1 MKQTVLGISAII
13 VLLLAGCSTSAVQT
27 ASRKQMAAAVTTAVA
42 KEKAVPMD
50 VGVVGTVETQ
60 AAVRVKSQVAGQLLK
75 VYFRE
80 GQDVKTGDP
89 LFQIDPR
96 TYDEAIRQAEANMA
110 RNVALLRQA
119 EANLKRDTAQ
129 EKYARDQASRY
140 QQLFAAG
147 VMSREQAEQYASEA
161 DARGEAVRAS
171 QAAIESAHAAIRSDE
186 AAVASAK
193 LQRSFCDISS
203 PVDGRTG
210 DLVVEV
216 GNLVRASDA
225 ELVTINRIH
234 PIYVTFSVPE
244 NRLPDVKKYM
254 AAGKL
259 SVFATLPSD
268 PDQAETGTLTFVDN
282 KVDDTTGTIKL
293 KGSFPNSNNRL
304 WPGQFVNV
312 TLRLTTVSNALVVP
326 LRAVQIGQNGEFA
339 YVVKQDMTAE
349 MRPVVTG
356 LKMADEVVIEK
367 GLASGETVITEGQ
380 LRVAPGMR
388 VETKGAGRGSKG
400 ARSL

>member
-1 MKQTVLGISAII
+1 MQSFHGALSEPPPVVGNLAWFPNATRTGCTMLEESHPMRQIVLGISAII

-27 ASRKQMAAAVTTAVA
+27 ASRKQLAAAVTTAVA
-42 KEKAVPMD
+42 AEKAVPLD
-50 VGVVGTVETQ
+50 VRVVGTVETQ

-80 GQDVKTGDP
+80 GQDVKSGDP

-140 QQLFAAG
+140 QQLFTAG

-186 AAVASAK
+186 AALASAK

-225 ELVTINRIH
+225 EMVTINRIH

-244 NRLPDVKKYM
+244 NRLP
-254 AAGKL
+254 
-259 SVFATLPSD
+259 
-268 PDQAETGTLTFVDN
+268 
-282 KVDDTTGTIKL
+282 
-293 KGSFPNSNNRL
+293 
-304 WPGQFVNV
+304 
-312 TLRLTTVSNALVVP
+312 
-326 LRAVQIGQNGEFA
+326 
-339 YVVKQDMTAE
+339 
-349 MRPVVTG
+349 
-356 LKMADEVVIEK
+356 EV
-367 GLASGETVITEGQ
+367 
-380 LRVAPGMR
+380 
-388 VETKGAGRGSKG
+388 
-400 ARSL
+400 